1 MKMLITCKLQAE
13 ALERAQQAE
22 TVRRRRAADAAVR
35 RRHSSDGGQRVEV
48 WISADGSSLS
58 QTQTG
63 ADNDDVDDLSSLPLV
78 EVTPECHR
86 SEFYCSEDDGG
97 GEW

>member
-1 MKMLITCKLQAE
+1 MFQAE

-35 RRHSSDGGQRVEV
+35 RQRHSSDGGQRVEV

-58 QTQTG
+58 ETQNG
-63 ADNDDVDDLSSLPLV
+63 NDDDTDDLSSLPVV
-78 EVTPECHR
+78 EVQV
-86 SEFYCSEDDGG
+86 
-97 GEW
+97 

>member
-1 MKMLITCKLQAE
+1 MFQAE

-35 RRHSSDGGQRVEV
+35 RQRHSSDGGQRVEV

-58 QTQTG
+58 ETQNG
-63 ADNDDVDDLSSLPLV
+63 NDDDTDDLSSLPVV
-78 EVTPECHR
+78 EVQVWRVNFMRHPVACITVKR
-86 SEFYCSEDDGG
+86 DTL
-97 GEW
+97 